1 MLECKEFVNA
11 DEIARGISP
20 FNPERVSI
28 QAGKL
33 MLKRINTLLEEG
45 ETFAFESTLSS
56 KLFVNFIKR
65 AKEKNYEVILLFL
78 WLNSKELAIKRVKVR
93 VHEGGHDIPMKVIQR
108 RYESGLRNLFQ
119 LYIPIVDKWFMVDNS
134 EEKFKFIAEGTKN
147 DEIVKNH
154 DVWMQLKQKYNER

>member
-1 MLECKEFVNA
+1 
-11 DEIARGISP
+11 
-20 FNPERVSI
+20 
-28 QAGKL
+28 
-33 MLKRINTLLEEG
+33 
-45 ETFAFESTLSS
+45 
-56 KLFVNFIKR
+56 
-65 AKEKNYEVILLFL
+65 
-78 WLNSKELAIKRVKVR
+78 
-93 VHEGGHDIPMKVIQR
+93 MKVIQR